1 MRRSNKFY
9 EFKMVEILSFSTGK
23 NTNAMRTLKQSVV
36 YKMHTSTRILGYNN
50 TLLRASEKGMK
61 FCVNGD
67 LIYLKPIVVPIKAH
81 QPGALEEHVKPRY
94 PVSKTDSHT
103 SGLIILGVLL

>member
-36 YKMHTSTRILGYNN
+36 YKMHTSTRIPCYNN
-50 TLLRASEKGMK
+50 TLLRASEKVMK
-61 FCVNGD
+61 FGVNSD
-67 LIYLKPIVVPIKAH
+67 LIYHKPIVVPMH
-81 QPGALEEHVKPRY
+81 EGPSNRRQSLGKPQ
-94 PVSKTDSHT
+94 KTKR
-103 SGLIILGVLL
+103 